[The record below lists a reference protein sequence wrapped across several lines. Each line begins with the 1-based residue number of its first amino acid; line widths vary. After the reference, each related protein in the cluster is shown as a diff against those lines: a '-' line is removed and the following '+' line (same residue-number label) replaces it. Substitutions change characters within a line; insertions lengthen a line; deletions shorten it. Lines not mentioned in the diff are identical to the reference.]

1 LTYKVNNSFIGTFPP
16 KGIILYSYFA
26 KLQLNSFAI
35 RGVTL
40 SHARGEPSASSVPT
54 HMNPPPFQSIGQ
66 RENSANSTGTSTPT
80 SHRLS
85 TERKEFANTAISAAA
100 SILTFVLEEDDM
112 RRALVGT
119 PLYVHTMIAYASAFL
134 MKVTTNW
141 NTIIGL
147 NVETSYVTSLLERM
161 IHLLKGTVTSDRHL
175 LYHIAAGIEKMLERS
190 RQAIARGPPAI
201 AGGATTS
208 SNVNASTNGWVPSS
222 ASEVARARA
231 SSTTSVPYSE
241 QPFTSSLPETSGPTN
256 GSGSIPA
263 NIDLN
268 GFQGPWNNNYNIPS
282 GMEGQGTE
290 TPGTEYGGFLGNNMM
305 IMNDSLIYEA
315 FGSESSND
323 VYNLLSSQFSY

>member
-1 LTYKVNNSFIGTFPP
+1 
-16 KGIILYSYFA
+16 
-26 KLQLNSFAI
+26 
-35 RGVTL
+35 
-40 SHARGEPSASSVPT
+40 
-54 HMNPPPFQSIGQ
+54 
-66 RENSANSTGTSTPT
+66 
-80 SHRLS
+80 
-85 TERKEFANTAISAAA
+85 
-100 SILTFVLEEDDM
+100 M

-190 RQAIARGPPAI
+190 RQAIARGPSAI
-201 AGGATTS
+201 ANAVAAASNSNAPTNNLAS
-208 SNVNASTNGWVPSS
+208 SST
-222 ASEVARARA
+222 SEVLRARA
-231 SSTTSVPYSE
+231 SSTTSVPYPE
-241 QPFTSSLPETSGPTN
+241 QPFTSSISEA
-256 GSGSIPA
+256 SIPA
-263 NIDLN
+263 NGAGGIQTGIDIN
-268 GFQGPWNNNYNIPS
+268 GFPGSWSNNYNMPS
-282 GMEGQGTE
+282 GMDGQGSG

-315 FGSESSND
+315 FGSESAND